1 LAITGSASGALIVQT
16 LDFDGYVKVNGSS
29 AVEEHAVA
37 APFPP
42 PTVNIPLPAT
52 NVLNAPF
59 ASPNNLTITS
69 VDLAAM
75 APLNGELLPRMTIW
89 IQNPSAADNFDIFDN
104 PLDLD
109 LQYPVRLDLR
119 LYLEELGA
127 DEQLVVHHRFETI
140 AGEFP
145 FPAFGEIA
153 PPTGRGSQADPLY
166 LQLGLPA
173 STVGDSGFN
182 FGFVKTHLYYDT
194 DIIPEP
200 TAALLG
206 LFGMVFGLTIRRRA

>member
-1 LAITGSASGALIVQT
+1 
-16 LDFDGYVKVNGSS
+16 
-29 AVEEHAVA
+29 
-37 APFPP
+37 
-42 PTVNIPLPAT
+42 
-52 NVLNAPF
+52 VLNAPF
-59 ASPNNLTITS
+59 ASPNNLTITF
-69 VDLAAM
+69 VDLVP
-75 APLNGELLPRMTIW
+75 APLNGEVLPRMTIW
-89 IQNPSAADNFDIFDN
+89 IQNPSPADNFDMFDN
-104 PLDLD
+104 PLDLA

-119 LYLEELGA
+119 LYLEELA
-127 DEQLVVHHRFETI
+127 ANEQLVVHHRFETI

-145 FPAFGEIA
+145 FPAFGEVA

-173 STVGDSGFN
+173 STVNDSAFN

-206 LFGMVFGLTIRRRA
+206 LFGFAISLTIRRRA